1 MSNIPVIFRFL
12 KDLTANNN
20 REWFNEHRGEYEI
33 ARIEFEN
40 FLSSVIARISLFD
53 EVSVAFNPK
62 IVPIVF
68 TGTPVFLLIKLLIRI
83 ISEDIL
89 MRKGKNPI
97 IVVITYIYNQKVVCW
112 PEVVYACHPTF

>member
-40 FLSSVIARISLFD
+40 FFR
-53 EVSVAFNPK
+53 NCPY
-62 IVPIVF
+62 F
-68 TGTPVFLLIKLLIRI
+68 TL
-83 ISEDIL
+83 
-89 MRKGKNPI
+89 
-97 IVVITYIYNQKVVCW
+97 
-112 PEVVYACHPTF
+112 